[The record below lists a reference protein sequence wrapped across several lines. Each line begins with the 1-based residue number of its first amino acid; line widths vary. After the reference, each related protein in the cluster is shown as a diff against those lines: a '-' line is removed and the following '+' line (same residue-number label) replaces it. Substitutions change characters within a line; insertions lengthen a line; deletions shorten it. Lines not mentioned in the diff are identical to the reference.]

1 MINLGGSMCVKN
13 VRRIVMSDVKCNQC
27 GNKVYP
33 KHHCNKC
40 YATIDR
46 DELKRLQSLEQA
58 PSGLRVYTADEIWA
72 GREYNPQ
79 AIPMDME
86 FIEKEKY
93 ICESVKQ
100 SPESMIAE
108 GLETL
113 RRTDLKR
120 YRNLAIEITSDWD
133 YGDPVPVMD
142 LIDHLLEVC
151 KERES
156 EDE

>member
-1 MINLGGSMCVKN
+1 MISLGGSMCVKN

-100 SPESMIAE
+100 SPGSMIAE
-108 GLETL
+108 PVDEYEDKTIYRIEDSTGEYIGLIT
-113 RRTDLKR
+113 TD
-120 YRNLAIEITSDWD
+120 IEGVT
-133 YGDPVPVMD
+133 G
-142 LIDHLLEVC
+142 LVC
-151 KERES
+151 KDRS
-156 EDE
+156 EV